1 MTDWKKKN
9 DWLKSSN
16 EEDQAYYFSRF
27 YSFMTYS
34 FAFSNFQDFLKAWS
48 SNLTDLKKFK
58 AKKDLKFFS
67 KEFLSL
73 NTEWLYHIDV
83 TNKILTYLLWMD
95 SNCNIFYIN
104 EKSFHHPK
112 LESCFIPNTLTEFNA
127 NLSQQILRLNFII
140 LTFTMTMYI

>member
-1 MTDWKKKN
+1 MTEKKIKN

-48 SNLTDLKKFK
+48 SNLIDLKKFK
-58 AKKDLKFFS
+58 AKRDLKFFS

-73 NTEWLYHIDV
+73 NTEWLDHIDV
-83 TNKILTYLLWMD
+83 TNKI
-95 SNCNIFYIN
+95 
-104 EKSFHHPK
+104 
-112 LESCFIPNTLTEFNA
+112 
-127 NLSQQILRLNFII
+127 
-140 LTFTMTMYI
+140 